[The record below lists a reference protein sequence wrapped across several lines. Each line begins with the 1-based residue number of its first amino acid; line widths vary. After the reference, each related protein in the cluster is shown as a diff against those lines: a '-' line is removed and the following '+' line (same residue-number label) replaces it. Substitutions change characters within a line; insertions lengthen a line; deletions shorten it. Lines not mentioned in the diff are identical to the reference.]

1 MRKNKPDLL
10 ALHGYRGAPIGIEQ
24 ITERLKQ
31 HGYKVYTPAVPPFA
45 GAEPLAEYTPRAY
58 ADFVKEFIEKN
69 HLDRPVLI
77 GHSMGSIVA
86 AATAEQYPDLI
97 NQKIILLSPISKR
110 TPRALSLLSVCAAYL
125 PRKVVD
131 YVTTKFLYVARDPKK
146 LREILDLT
154 DQCTRATRISRR
166 EMAKAGRFSADHG
179 ILDFNLK
186 KQTLLLAGV
195 KDRLVS
201 KKDTKKLTKKL
212 GAELVFLENTGH
224 IHNYEQPE
232 ETATEIIRFLEKE
245 P

>member
-10 ALHGYRGAPIGIEQ
+10 ILHGYRGAPIGIEQ
-24 ITERLKQ
+24 IAERLKG
-31 HGYKVYTPAVPPFA
+31 HGYQVYAPAVPPFA

-58 ADFVKEFIEKN
+58 ADFIKDFIEKN
-69 HLDRPVLI
+69 HLDQPVLI

-86 AATAEQYPDLI
+86 AATAEQYPELI

-125 PRKVVD
+125 PRRVVD
-131 YVTTKFLYVARDPKK
+131 YVTTKFLYVAQDPKK

-154 DQCTRATRISRR
+154 DQCTRTTKISRR

-179 ILDFNLK
+179 IVDFNFQ
-186 KQTLLLAGV
+186 KQTLLLAGA

-201 KKDTKKLTKKL
+201 QKDTKKLAEKL

-232 ETATEIIRFLEKE
+232 ETVTEVIKFLEKE